1 MDNFNKEIWI
11 FWEQGWDNA
20 PIICKMCRD
29 TWINNNSKTWKINI
43 LDKNNLNY
51 FINPEELN
59 KNFWKIEP
67 IQMRSDII
75 RLLLLQKFG
84 GIWIDATCLCNK
96 PLDEWI
102 FNVFDSNNKESCF
115 LFKFNKINISNWFI
129 ITHKNNYWINTFSN
143 YFFNNFRNNDNLV
156 ISNYFFFY
164 ENYIKLQKIDE
175 KFLNYHLSIKKVSSS
190 NAKFLEFNKKLN
202 KVTNIFNSDYYKNL
216 SPVFKLT
223 HKMNYNF
230 KINTNLYNILKIN
243 NVNVSNYFEK
253 KIPNTQKIQKKKLIN
268 TTILKGKNK
277 LSIIKVLKKK

>member
-1 MDNFNKEIWI
+1 
-11 FWEQGWDNA
+11 
-20 PIICKMCRD
+20 
-29 TWINNNSKTWKINI
+29 
-43 LDKNNLNY
+43 
-51 FINPEELN
+51 
-59 KNFWKIEP
+59 
-67 IQMRSDII
+67 MR
-75 RLLLLQKFG
+75 
-84 GIWIDATCLCNK
+84 
-96 PLDEWI
+96 
-102 FNVFDSNNKESCF
+102 
-115 LFKFNKINISNWFI
+115 
-129 ITHKNNYWINTFSN
+129 
-143 YFFNNFRNNDNLV
+143 
-156 ISNYFFFY
+156 
-164 ENYIKLQKIDE
+164 
-175 KFLNYHLSIKKVSSS
+175 KFLKYHLSIKKVSSS